1 MKTNRTSN
9 IFCDILVKNE
19 EGKVK
24 VVHRRVPM
32 SHVEWL
38 DMAPHLTVKILKK
51 YKVDFNYRRRDNK
64 RNSYMSNKK
73 ERGGEK

>member
-1 MKTNRTSN
+1 
-9 IFCDILVKNE
+9 
-19 EGKVK
+19 
-24 VVHRRVPM
+24 M